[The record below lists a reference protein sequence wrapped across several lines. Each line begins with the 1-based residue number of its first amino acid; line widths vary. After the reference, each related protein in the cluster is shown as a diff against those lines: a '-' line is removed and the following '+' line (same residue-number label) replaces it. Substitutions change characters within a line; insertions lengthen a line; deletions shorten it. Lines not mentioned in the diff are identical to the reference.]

1 MEAPSIVS
9 NYVYEKDGAGLK
21 GGYPLTCAGAAPTIG
36 GGAAPFPTV
45 GGAAPF
51 PTVGGAA
58 PFPTVGGAAPF
69 PTVGGAA
76 PFPTVGGAIRHL
88 AIPVGIVVIH
98 EYSNPITQYDEPV
111 SDGCVDNDLFEKMLK
126 RVGHREHTSNNV
138 TKKNPDDLS
147 NAESKSKKSTKKHRK
162 AQ

>member
-1 MEAPSIVS
+1 MEASSIVS
-9 NYVYEKDGAGLK
+9 NYVYEKEGAGLK

-36 GGAAPFPTV
+36 GGAAPTIG
-45 GGAAPF
+45 GGA
-51 PTVGGAA
+51 T
-58 PFPTVGGAAPF
+58 
-69 PTVGGAA
+69 
-76 PFPTVGGAIRHL
+76 RHL

-111 SDGCVDNDLFEKMLK
+111 SDGCVDDELFEKMLK
-126 RVGHREHTSNNV
+126 RVGHREHASNNV

-147 NAESKSKKSTKKHRK
+147 NVASKSKKSTKKHRK

>member
-36 GGAAPFPTV
+36 
-45 GGAAPF
+45 
-51 PTVGGAA
+51 
-58 PFPTVGGAAPF
+58 
-69 PTVGGAA
+69 GGAA

>member
-1 MEAPSIVS
+1 MEASSIVS
-9 NYVYEKDGAGLK
+9 NYVYEKEGAGLK
-21 GGYPLTCAGAAPTIG
+21 GGYPLTCAGGAAPTIG

-51 PTVGGAA
+51 PTVGGA
-58 PFPTVGGAAPF
+58 T
-69 PTVGGAA
+69 
-76 PFPTVGGAIRHL
+76 RHL

-111 SDGCVDNDLFEKMLK
+111 SDGCVDDELFEKMLK
-126 RVGHREHTSNNV
+126 RVGHREHASNNV

-147 NAESKSKKSTKKHRK
+147 NVASKSKKSTKKHRK